1 MQYVVAS
8 VKYAMKRQKN
18 TVPKR
23 LTEAFDKVK
32 YPTKVIKTSVCGK
45 NNVGTSPRYI
55 RFAVCGYTRG
65 VCRGFI
71 AKGIVLGQ
79 GLVLI
84 NL

>member
-8 VKYAMKRQKN
+8 VKYAMKHQKN

-45 NNVGTSPRYI
+45 TTLEQVPSWQK
-55 RFAVCGYTRG
+55 RG
-65 VCRGFI
+65 Q
-71 AKGIVLGQ
+71 KDLNYPMVLTK
-79 GLVLI
+79 
-84 NL
+84 NSK